1 MDRPVDKFVDCQ
13 VKQVVV
19 LANREND
26 GLGSDFLK
34 NKFQSLATWLEDYTR
49 GQFPNQEII

>member
-1 MDRPVDKFVDCQ
+1 VDRPVDKFVDCQ

-19 LANREND
+19 LANRENN

-34 NKFQSLATWLEDYTR
+34 NKFQSLATWLEGYTR